1 MPDHLA
7 AAGALRVE
15 HRQASLEELGRPR
28 IDVIATLSGVFR
40 DLLPLQTRMLA
51 EAALLAASA
60 DEPLDMNFVRAHA
73 IAHQNEHA
81 CDFETAALDTWIGQV
96 AGLDDLRLRAD
107 LAGKPCPQCGETVK
121 TGDEKR
127 DVEMIKWLGGGKPK
141 GEFKFEKSWDETP
154 EGGSAQGA
162 VTINGVSKTY
172 GFRYT
177 VKQEGGWVT
186 IDGSV
191 PMDYQNFKLPL
202 IRSMAV
208 MTVDPK
214 LSIRFHL
221 VGKLK

>member
-1 MPDHLA
+1 MKTIPVSI
-7 AAGALRVE
+7 AAGFL
-15 HRQASLEELGRPR
+15 ASLALSRAATVEIDPARSR
-28 IDVIATLSGVFR
+28 IQVDAKAT
-40 DLLPLQTRMLA
+40 
-51 EAALLAASA
+51 
-60 DEPLDMNFVRAHA
+60 AHA
-73 IAHQNEHA
+73 FTGDLKKYSVKAEGDSA
-81 CDFETAALDTWIGQV
+81 TAKPTKLDLSWEFN
-96 AGLDDLRLRAD
+96 DL
-107 LAGKPCPQCGETVK
+107 K

-141 GEFKFEKSWDETP
+141 GSFSFEKSWDEKP

-162 VTINGVSKTY
+162 LTINGVSKTY

-177 VKQEGGWVT
+177 LKQEGGWVT

-214 LSIRFHL
+214 LNIRFHL
-221 VGKLK
+221 VGKVK

>member
-1 MPDHLA
+1 MK
-7 AAGALRVE
+7 
-15 HRQASLEELGRPR
+15 
-28 IDVIATLSGVFR
+28 TT
-40 DLLPLQTRMLA
+40 PLQIIVGILSS
-51 EAALLAASA
+51 LS
-60 DEPLDMNFVRAHA
+60 FAHA
-73 IAHQNEHA
+73 ATVEIDPARSRIQVDAKATAHAFTGDLKKYSIKAEGDGA
-81 CDFETAALDTWIGQV
+81 TAKPTKLELSWDFSHL
-96 AGLDDLRLRAD
+96 
-107 LAGKPCPQCGETVK
+107 K

-191 PMDYQNFKLPL
+191 PMDYQNFKLPI